1 MIRLWCQHLQTV
13 ELSRIYSSDLGR
25 AQSTADRIRHHLK
38 LPLRV
43 DQRLREQ
50 DWGEWTGQSHRQLKR
65 DAHDEYRRQASL
77 GWHFRPPGG
86 ESHLQVLERGLKALH
101 DIATSHPG
109 ERILLVTHEGL
120 MKCIFYHLAIRDG
133 CGHQP
138 IPMAAYH
145 LHQLV
150 TSNGQLRL
158 KQANWRDLM
167 TDLRNHSAHK
177 TDNQHG

>member
-13 ELSRIYSSDLGR
+13 ELSLIYSSDLGR

-38 LPLRV
+38 LPLRL

-50 DWGEWTGQSHRQLKR
+50 DWGEWTGQSHRQLKQ

-109 ERILLVTHEGL
+109 QRILIVTHEGM

-133 CGHQP
+133 CGNQP
-138 IPMAAYH
+138 VSMAAYH

-158 KQANWRDLM
+158 KQANLRDLM
-167 TDLRNHSAHK
+167 ADL
-177 TDNQHG
+177 